1 MIDIIYIC
9 HNIFSNLSHLDHLH
23 GLLSS
28 PDVELRITAGET
40 IALLLE
46 VAYDH
51 DEEYE
56 PDGLENLV
64 DSLRQLSTDSQK
76 YRSKKDRKEQRSSFR
91 EVLKTV
97 EDGESPSEQVTTLFL
112 SWILLLLPLS

>member
-1 MIDIIYIC
+1 M
-9 HNIFSNLSHLDHLH
+9 
-23 GLLSS
+23 
-28 PDVELRITAGET
+28 
-40 IALLLE
+40 
-46 VAYDH
+46 AYDH

-97 EDGESPSEQVTTLFL
+97 EDGESPSEQVTTLFVDFIAVNVL
-112 SWILLLLPLS
+112 VPLPFNDCS